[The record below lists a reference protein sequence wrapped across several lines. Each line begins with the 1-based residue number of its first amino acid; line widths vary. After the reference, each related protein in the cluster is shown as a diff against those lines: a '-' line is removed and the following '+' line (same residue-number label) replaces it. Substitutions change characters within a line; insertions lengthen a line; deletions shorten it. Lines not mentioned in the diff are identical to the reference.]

1 MEAHHSTKLQSIDQA
16 NGKLVSAVDWGV
28 EGVLM
33 LGDAMELVLGDVMEE
48 MSLKVLQNQSQ
59 P

>member
-1 MEAHHSTKLQSIDQA
+1 
-16 NGKLVSAVDWGV
+16 V